1 MYTLEYR
8 SEAGSIV
15 FSVTSGFVIEEFDSP
30 YALGVEFTTST
41 GSKSYGVKVENQRV
55 QPKTITI
62 SGTIIGYA
70 HDKRKALV
78 HAIAPMQEGT
88 LVFNGERSLKVFPKQ
103 SPVVEAKNLNPRFS
117 FMLYVPMPYWQ
128 SVEERTASTNDHNAA
143 FSFPW
148 DWGSTFRFSKISGET
163 FDATNNGDAP
173 CTWTLE
179 VEASGEVVNPMLT
192 KTETGEFVRVNITLT
207 EGQKLIVTTD
217 QDEMQVMLVDVDGR
231 KTDAFSYLDVDST
244 SFYLDVGENQ
254 MAFAPM
260 ENALATVHYFENFA
274 GV

>member
-70 HDKRKALV
+70 KDKKQDLV
-78 HAIAPMQEGT
+78 HVLAPMQEGT
-88 LVFNGERSLKVFPKQ
+88 LVYNGERSLKVFPKQ
-103 SPVVEAKNLNPRFS
+103 SPVVEAKNLNPHFS
-117 FMLYVPMPYWQ
+117 FMLYVPSPYWHNVTET
-128 SVEERTASTNDHNAA
+128 SVEITEGAANAA
-143 FSFPW
+143 NS
-148 DWGSTFRFSKISGET
+148 
-163 FDATNNGDAP
+163 GDAP
-173 CTWTLE
+173 CTWALE
-179 VEASGEVVNPMLT
+179 VLALEEVVNPIVT
-192 KTETGEFVRVNITLT
+192 KTETGEFVRVNKTLAAG
-207 EGQKLIVTTD
+207 EKLMVSTD
-217 QDEMQVMLVDVDGR
+217 QDEMLVTLVDADGK

-244 SFYLDVGENQ
+244 SFYLDVGENPLTFEPVEG
-254 MAFAPM
+254 AK
-260 ENALATVHYFENFA
+260 ATIRYFENFA